1 MIETYKVILILIV
14 YTAILLL
21 VIFYLYPLLKK
32 LFKHKISISI
42 QIGAEEKEVKEMV
55 KKQEKQEELPS
66 ILGKPKFV
74 LSQPLP
80 NAATDLETKNRTEKE
95 HTFVPE
101 TKKPEDENV
110 NYETGEGIEV
120 AEEDED
126 VSNVD
131 LNGEEDAED
140 LGVGNIPEDDASG
153 IAYNELGTTAKAIN
167 NPDSVSNAEEDV
179 AGRVLSENKYTQ
191 LVISI
196 QESRNEYAKRI
207 TELIDRYDEKL
218 AEEQNQGSKV
228 SRKKQKVYES
238 DEFKKFSVE
247 DIS

>member
-1 MIETYKVILILIV
+1 MIDIYKFMLILVV

-21 VIFYLYPLLKK
+21 VIFYVYPYLNKLLKRG
-32 LFKHKISISI
+32 IYIR
-42 QIGAEEKEVKEMV
+42 IGGEEKKEENKTV
-55 KKQEKQEELPS
+55 EKVEKQEKLPS

-80 NAATDLETKNRTEKE
+80 NAATNLETGNRVEKE
-95 HTFVPE
+95 PTFVPE
-101 TKKPEDENV
+101 TKNQEDENV
-110 NYETGEGIEV
+110 NCETGEGIEV
-120 AEEDED
+120 PEEGEN

-131 LNGEEDAED
+131 LNREEEAED
-140 LGVGNIPEDDASG
+140 LGIGNMPDEDASG
-153 IAYNELGTTAKAIN
+153 ITFNELGTTAKAIK
-167 NPDSVSNAEEDV
+167 NPNSISQSEEDV

-218 AEEQNQGSKV
+218 AEEQNRQSKV
-228 SRKKQKVYES
+228 SCKKQKIYDS
-238 DEFKKFSVE
+238 DEFKNFSVE
-247 DIS
+247 NIS